1 MSSKPSKQLGALL
14 GRVPAATALGQGA
27 VSRPT
32 PVAYAPELPAGP
44 AVASPAPTLVD
55 DGREEVPFQVLIP
68 KHVRIQLDRRHAETR
83 KSLRILAL
91 EALRADGYQV
101 SDEDLAGKRG
111 RKKS

>member
-14 GRVPAATALGQGA
+14 SRVPAATATGQGTVA
-27 VSRPT
+27 RPA
-32 PVAYAPELPAGP
+32 PVAYAPAPTSAA
-44 AVASPAPTLVD
+44 AVVAPAPAQAD
-55 DGREEVPFQVLIP
+55 DSGEEVPFQVLIP

-91 EALRADGYQV
+91 EALRADGYHV
-101 SDEDLAGKRG
+101 TDDDLAGKRG